1 MSAFSG
7 PLGQAY
13 QPEGRHGELPEGG
26 SGAGDEATRSHFAS
40 LGQED
45 YLGAGRRDYRDPG
58 SADAT
63 LETTLRRIRLRRA
76 VRPSLRETQPEAR
89 ASGDG
94 GTDPA
99 AVSAALRGFQ
109 RAALPREAVRATPH
123 SAELHVGEAGS
134 ADRGVGEKEPQAW
147 GTSTTAAASPTTRD
161 VVAFGRQLPRLV
173 SGPPPVR
180 LAGAS
185 GRCYQRD
192 LLRAVGG
199 RGVYR
204 YGDDGPAGGDRAERG
219 LLRAVQ
225 RSRQPFLSHPESRTP
240 GRSPATH
247 AGGTSTSGIGDSND
261 SGLLAASSG
270 KERTKLRHLAGA
282 ATPGTA
288 GAGDPQRGR
297 SE

>member
-26 SGAGDEATRSHFAS
+26 SGAGDETARSDFAS

-89 ASGDG
+89 AFG
-94 GTDPA
+94 GGGRDPA

-109 RAALPREAVRATPH
+109 RAALPRKAARKTPH

-134 ADRGVGEKEPQAW
+134 AHRGVGEKEPQAR
-147 GTSTTAAASPTTRD
+147 GTSTPAAASPTTRD
-161 VVAFGRQLPRLV
+161 AAALGRQFPRLV
-173 SGPPPVR
+173 SGPPPIR
-180 LAGAS
+180 LAGDS
-185 GRCYQRD
+185 GRCHERN

-199 RGVYR
+199 RGVYCH
-204 YGDDGPAGGDRAERG
+204 GDDGTAGGDRAERG
-219 LLRAVQ
+219 FLRAVQ
-225 RSRQPFLSHPESRTP
+225 RSRQPFLPHPKAGQPVDRRRPTQVCY
-240 GRSPATH
+240 RSPNS
-247 AGGTSTSGIGDSND
+247 GTIHNKITQTVI
-261 SGLLAASSG
+261 LTTLF
-270 KERTKLRHLAGA
+270 LRLRRCSRQPRWGNI
-282 ATPGTA
+282 
-288 GAGDPQRGR
+288 R
-297 SE
+297 